1 MTINPIL
8 AEAWK
13 SGKGSGST
21 DQDYFIMYA
30 VARAIQAT
38 RIVEIGTNRG
48 FSTTVFCQAVI
59 DNKQT
64 PQIFTIDNWEINPQ
78 TFDMAKDL
86 FAKTGFG
93 KYIEIVIGKSQDV
106 LPNLLNRI
114 GKVDLMFI
122 DGSHKPEDAIT
133 DFRNAKD
140 YTDYILLHDTGE
152 GKIKY
157 LELIRK
163 EGWTTISLPTR
174 YIEGNNHLVG
184 ITLAKKIGAV
194 V

>member
-1 MTINPIL
+1 MIINPIL

-21 DQDYFIMYA
+21 DQDYFVMYA
-30 VARAIQAT
+30 VVRAIQAT

-48 FSTTVFCQAVI
+48 FSATTFCQAVI

-64 PQIFTIDNWEINPQ
+64 PQIWAIDSWEINPQ
-78 TFDMAKDL
+78 TLDIAKDL
-86 FAKTGFG
+86 FIKTGFG
-93 KYIEIVIGKSQDV
+93 KYIETVIGKSQDV
-106 LPNLLNRI
+106 LPNLLNKI
-114 GKVDLMFI
+114 GKVDLIFI
-122 DGSHKPEDAIT
+122 DGSHKPEDVIT
-133 DFRNAKD
+133 DFLNAKD

-152 GKIKY
+152 GKVGYLQKIK
-157 LELIRK
+157 E

-184 ITLAKKIGAV
+184 ITLGIKNGK
-194 V
+194 

>member
-13 SGKGSGST
+13 SGKGSGSA

-48 FSTTVFCQAVI
+48 FSATTFCQAVI

-64 PQIFTIDNWEINPQ
+64 PQIWAVDSWEINPQ
-78 TFDMAKDL
+78 TIDMAKDL

-114 GKVDLMFI
+114 GKVDLIFI
-122 DGSHKPEDAIT
+122 DGSHKSEDVIT

-140 YTDYILLHDTGE
+140 YTDYILLHDTRN
-152 GKIKY
+152 GKVGYLREIK
-157 LELIRK
+157 ED
-163 EGWTTISLPTR
+163 GWTVVSLPTR

-184 ITLAKKIGAV
+184 ITLGIKNGK
-194 V
+194 

>member
-1 MTINPIL
+1 MIINPIL

-48 FSTTVFCQAVI
+48 FSATVFCQAVI

-64 PQIFTIDNWEINPQ
+64 PQIFTIDDWEINPQ
-78 TFDMAKDL
+78 TLDMAKDL

-106 LPNLLNRI
+106 LLNLLNRI
-114 GKVDLMFI
+114 SKVDLIFI
-122 DGSHKPEDAIT
+122 DGSHKSEDVIT

-152 GKIKY
+152 GKVGYLQKIK
-157 LELIRK
+157 E
-163 EGWTTISLPTR
+163 ECWTTISLPTR

-184 ITLAKKIGAV
+184 ITLGIKNGK
-194 V
+194 

>member
-1 MTINPIL
+1 MIINPIL

-21 DQDYFIMYA
+21 DQDYFVMYA
-30 VARAIQAT
+30 ITRAIQAT

-48 FSTTVFCQAVI
+48 FSAITFCQAVI

-64 PQIFTIDNWEINPQ
+64 PYIWTIDDWKINPK
-78 TFDMAKDL
+78 TFDIASGL
-86 FAKTGFG
+86 FDKTGFA
-93 KYIEIVIGKSQDV
+93 KYMEIIVGSSQDV
-106 LPNLLNRI
+106 LPDLLNRI

-163 EGWTTISLPTR
+163 EGWTTIGLPTR
-174 YIEGNNHLVG
+174 YVEGNNHLVG